1 MNLQLDSWDLDGMF
15 GEFHNVTP
23 SSPLQEQHHY
33 LYNFPS
39 HSGTGNLHRIR
50 LRDGLEINWFDA
62 ILDDPVTMDVG
73 IHYPH
78 LEIAYTMSGKGC
90 WQTSAQAQDFEIC
103 SGVSTLVYMN
113 ETKMHAEFSQ
123 SEPLLHME
131 LRIDLRHLQAVI
143 PEMDRLST
151 RTFYCKQTVASPQ
164 IPFIVEQMKQCPYKG
179 ALQRLYLE
187 GKALELLAFHL
198 DGIDHEA
205 KEQQVK
211 SKLTADD
218 IQCLYQA
225 RDILSRSWRQPP
237 SLLGLA
243 RLAGLNDYKLKLGF
257 KELFGTT
264 VFGYVRGLRMHEAR
278 SILEQGHAN
287 VSETAMMVGYNNM
300 SHFAALFRKTFGYN
314 PSDTVKLGSATTG
327 TDTKRQDLIHF
338 DPY

>member
-1 MNLQLDSWDLDGMF
+1 MALNLQLDSWDLDGMF
-15 GEFHNVTP
+15 GEFHDVTP

-33 LYNFPS
+33 LYTFPS
-39 HSGTGNLHRIR
+39 QSGTGNLHRIC
-50 LRDGLEINWFDA
+50 LREGLEINWFDA
-62 ILDDPVTMDVG
+62 KLNNPVTMDVG

-78 LEIAYTMSGKGC
+78 LEIAYTMSGSGC
-90 WQTSAQAQDFEIC
+90 WQTSAHTQDYEIS
-103 SGVSTLVYMN
+103 SGVSTLVYMH

-123 SEPLLHME
+123 NEHLLHME
-131 LRIDLRHLQAVI
+131 LRIDMRHLQAVV
-143 PEMDRLST
+143 PEMDRLSESS
-151 RTFYCKQTVASPQ
+151 FYCKQTVGSPQ
-164 IPFIVEQMKQCPYKG
+164 IPLIVEQMKQCPYRG

-187 GKALELLAFHL
+187 GKSLELLAFHL

-225 RDILSRSWRQPP
+225 KEILSRSWRQPP

-264 VFGYVRGLRMHEAR
+264 VFGYVRGLRMNEAR
-278 SILEQGHAN
+278 TILEQGQAN
-287 VSETAMMVGYNNM
+287 VSETAIMVGYHNM

-314 PSDTVKLGSATTG
+314 PSETVKLASSTT
-327 TDTKRQDLIHF
+327 DAEVKLF
-338 DPY
+338 